1 MPEIKVK
8 IDDITHE
15 KLKNFAKDD
24 RRSLT
29 QYIIIGLEYLSNI
42 PNGYHKTPIEKLS
55 QIIQPQ
61 YISYP
66 DTLQPPFI
74 PVSQTPLTLN
84 QLREAGVKDFKF
96 DKPSTPLTPDEQIL
110 AQQKL
115 DLEKQKIRKK
125 RIAMLKE
132 NSMKILGYLL
142 PYLEKDDQNTID
154 FVLNKYPTEEDIIAY
169 LNDIKADMDTMDTT
183 DAYEYDYQ
191 REIEQLEAALPHPL
205 AEEYEK
211 IKSYCMV
218 HDNTYEL
225 YQLLLY
231 PSPIQIENYDHI
243 IKPALGTPD
252 SHEFNEDE
260 INLLV
265 SYFTP
270 LEDTK

>member
-1 MPEIKVK
+1 MHEIKVK

-42 PNGYHKTPIEKLS
+42 PNGYHKTPIQLDTPHT
-55 QIIQPQ
+55 PQ
-61 YISYP
+61 YIPYP

-74 PVSQTPLTLN
+74 PVSQTPPPLTLN

-96 DKPSTPLTPDEQIL
+96 DKSLPTADEQLL
-110 AQQKL
+110 AHQKL
-115 DLEKQKIRKK
+115 DIEKQKIRKK

-132 NSMKILGYLL
+132 NSMQILGYLL
-142 PYLEKDDQNTID
+142 PYLEKDDQKTID

-169 LNDIKADMDTMDTT
+169 LNDIKNDDENSDTYDY
-183 DAYEYDYQ
+183 DYDYQ
-191 REIEQLEAALPHPL
+191 IEIEHLEAALPHPL
-205 AEEYEK
+205 AEEYQK
-211 IKSYCMV
+211 IKSYCIV
-218 HDNTYEL
+218 HDLTYEL

-243 IKPALGTPD
+243 IKEALDTPADYNYIPEELD
-252 SHEFNEDE
+252 
-260 INLLV
+260 LLA

-270 LEDTK
+270 KE